1 MVTAGVKAQHDT
13 VPGDRMPGDRMPGDR
28 MPGDRMPGDR
38 MPEAVPGAAQAGV
51 SGDRIRVGVDLAAVT
66 VVANSLARFGDRY
79 ARRVFTATELSDCEG
94 PGPAR
99 ARGLAA
105 RFAAKEAVLKALR
118 VSDEVPPWTDIEV
131 VRQPG
136 GWPELQLHGDA
147 ARLAN
152 LQGLVTWT
160 VSLSHETDVAA
171 AVVVASGPMVPD
183 R

>member
-1 MVTAGVKAQHDT
+1 MVTAGVEAEHDRVPKDT
-13 VPGDRMPGDRMPGDR
+13 V
-28 MPGDRMPGDR
+28 PGDR
-38 MPEAVPGAAQAGV
+38 MPEAVPSTAQVGV
-51 SGDRIRVGVDLAAVT
+51 FGDRIRVGVDLAPVT
-66 VVANSLARFGDRY
+66 VVADSLARFGDRY

-99 ARGLAA
+99 SRGLAA

-136 GWPELQLHGDA
+136 GWPELQLHGVA
-147 ARLAN
+147 ARLAD
-152 LQGLVTWT
+152 LQGLVTWA

-171 AVVVASGPMVPD
+171 AVVVASGPAVTD